1 MLIQRPLLLN
11 VRLQGE
17 KMLNGKTEVF
27 KLQFSPC
34 LLMVQVEKK
43 KADDLESLEQNY
55 TSTGKH
61 ISVIVIY
68 LV

>member
-1 MLIQRPLLLN
+1 MLIQCPLLLN
-11 VRLQGE
+11 FSLQGE
-17 KMLNGKTEVF
+17 KLLNGKTEVF
-27 KLQFSPC
+27 KLQFSPR
-34 LLMVQVEKK
+34 LWMVQEEKV
-43 KADDLESLEQNY
+43 ADDLESLEQNY

>member
-1 MLIQRPLLLN
+1 
-11 VRLQGE
+11 
-17 KMLNGKTEVF
+17 
-27 KLQFSPC
+27 
-34 LLMVQVEKK
+34 MVQVEKE
-43 KADDLESLEQNY
+43 ADDLESLEQNH